1 MLFAMRKFFL
11 LIALIV
17 SLAHGEDFFKK
28 ANELYDAGRYAEAV
42 PMYRAAIKH
51 GQLEPYSWFNL
62 GNALVHLKQNHVAI
76 VAYKRAVELA
86 PSFAKPWVL
95 LGDISY
101 LQGDYGQAAVYY
113 GRALELGEK
122 NEHLH
127 YAMASA
133 YLNLKAFAYAERY
146 FEQTLNENPDRL
158 EAWLGLAECARQTG
172 DYHLAAET
180 LERALQKTVSVS
192 PDLYYTLSYYYLQQ
206 DSLKAAIRSME
217 NGLYLDS
224 KNFSAR
230 RYLASLYEKGNS
242 PWMAIWTL
250 EQGIAAGKG
259 LRELEMDLAE
269 IYFKQRRYNEALEH
283 YQKALKAGN
292 PAARMGIENVG
303 HAFYNQGDISQAE
316 NAYKMLR

>member
-1 MLFAMRKFFL
+1 MRAVFSFLMLF
-11 LIALIV
+11 V
-17 SLAHGEDFFKK
+17 SFAFAQQDFFKK
-28 ANELYDAGRYAEAV
+28 ANELYDAGKYAEAV
-42 PMYRAAIKH
+42 PIYRAAIKH

-62 GNALVHLKQNHVAI
+62 GNSLVHLGQNHVAI
-76 VAYKRAVELA
+76 VAYKRAAELM
-86 PSFAKPWVL
+86 PSFAKPWIL

-101 LQGDYGQAAVYY
+101 SAGDYGQAVAYY

-127 YAMASA
+127 YAVASA
-133 YLNLKAFAYAERY
+133 YLNLKAFVLAERY

-158 EAWLGLAECARQTG
+158 EAWFGLAECARQTG
-172 DYHLAAET
+172 DYFLAAEI
-180 LERALQKTVSVS
+180 LQRALQRTVNVS

-217 NGLYLDS
+217 NGLYLDG

-230 RYLASLYEKGNS
+230 RYLANLYEKGNS

-250 EQGIAAGKG
+250 EQGISVGKG

-269 IYFKQRRYNEALEH
+269 IYFKQERYNEALEH

-292 PAARMGIENVG
+292 PSARIGIENVG
-303 HAFYNQGDISQAE
+303 HALYNQGDSLQAE
-316 NAYKMLR
+316 NAYRMLR